1 MNIKQLLTL
10 DIHRETAKRMFGTEN
25 VTSEM
30 RLIAK
35 RKNYLE
41 LFGGRDAHVPVT
53 QHEYLIPV
61 EMKEFME
68 SFDVSEF
75 EKRLSIA
82 LKEN

>member
-1 MNIKQLLTL
+1 MNIKQLLTS

-35 RKNYLE
+35 RKNFLE
-41 LFGGRDAHVPVT
+41 LYGSHDVPVPVT

-68 SFDVSEF
+68 SFDISEF
-75 EKRLSIA
+75 EKRLLMA
-82 LKEN
+82 LKED